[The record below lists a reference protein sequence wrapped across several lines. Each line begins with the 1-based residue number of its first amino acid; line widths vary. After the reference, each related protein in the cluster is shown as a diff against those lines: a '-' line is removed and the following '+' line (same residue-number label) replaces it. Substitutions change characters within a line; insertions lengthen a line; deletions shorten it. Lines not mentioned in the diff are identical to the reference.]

1 MYWEVQWQMASGRAG
16 SRFSNDVYV
25 CTCVCVLSVSFV
37 LNSLSHVVAK
47 MSFDSPRLTS
57 TS

>member
-1 MYWEVQWQMASGRAG
+1 MDWEVQWQMASGRAG

-25 CTCVCVLSVSFV
+25 CMCVCVLSVSFV